1 MIEPVEEH
9 DATREEN
16 NEDCDNNYDVATTS
30 YEETLHPSPT
40 KVTTPIKK
48 VKTPT
53 KVTTPINRK
62 QIDKDKQIEELRTAT
77 RELQRELKQYKAAS
91 IVIVSSLQN
100 DASQVLR
107 EEKQQLVSDAKKIV
121 EKNQSKF
128 VNDTKKNSST
138 ETIKKTSLKPTCTK
152 KVKKQ
157 KTSSIE
163 KK

>member
-53 KVTTPINRK
+53 KETTPINRK
-62 QIDKDKQIEELRTAT
+62 QIDKDIQLKNC
-77 RELQRELKQYKAAS
+77 ELQRENCKENL
-91 IVIVSSLQN
+91 N
-100 DASQVLR
+100 
-107 EEKQQLVSDAKKIV
+107 
-121 EKNQSKF
+121 N
-128 VNDTKKNSST
+128 
-138 ETIKKTSLKPTCTK
+138 IKKLT
-152 KVKKQ
+152 
-157 KTSSIE
+157 
-163 KK
+163 